1 MKSAMK
7 FLVIFV
13 LLLVN
18 YACETTPEEEKASIF
33 EIRDIGVL
41 AASEY
46 TVGKVLKVKD
56 EPEWYKFGNRNIL
69 ISCKAKVKAGIDF
82 SKLSEDD
89 IELKDYSVYI
99 KLPNPEI
106 VSFDMDPSM
115 IKTELVDVNGM
126 RQNFTLEEK
135 NEILNLGEKS
145 IRKEILETGILEDAK
160 RNTNQFIKDFYKQLG
175 YKDVQIVYKS
185 AIIEE
190 LKSY

>member
-1 MKSAMK
+1 
-7 FLVIFV
+7 
-13 LLLVN
+13 
-18 YACETTPEEEKASIF
+18 
-33 EIRDIGVL
+33 
-41 AASEY
+41 
-46 TVGKVLKVKD
+46 
-56 EPEWYKFGNRNIL
+56 
-69 ISCKAKVKAGIDF
+69 
-82 SKLSEDD
+82 
-89 IELKDYSVYI
+89 
-99 KLPNPEI
+99 
-106 VSFDMDPSM
+106 MDPSM

>member
-1 MKSAMK
+1 MKYLK
-7 FLVIFV
+7 QVLV
-13 LLLVN
+13 LLAFSSILL
-18 YACETTPEEEKASIF
+18 ACESNIQEEEPSIF
-33 EIRDIGVL
+33 EIRDIGIL
-41 AASEY
+41 ATSEY

-69 ISCKAKVKAGIDF
+69 ISCKAKIKAGIDF
-82 SKLSEDD
+82 SKLSDED
-89 IELKDYSVYI
+89 IEFKDRTVFI
-99 KLPNPEI
+99 TLPNPEI
-106 VSFDMDPSM
+106 VSFDMDPSL

-126 RQNFTLEEK
+126 RQNFTQEEK

-145 IRKEILETGILEDAK
+145 IRKEIVATGILDDAK

>member
-1 MKSAMK
+1 MKLVQ
-7 FLVIFV
+7 FLGFWTVISV
-13 LLLVN
+13 LF
-18 YACETTPEEEKASIF
+18 ACESTIQEEEPSIF
-33 EIRDIGVL
+33 EIRDIGIL
-41 AASEY
+41 ATSEY

-69 ISCKAKVKAGIDF
+69 ISCKAKIKAGIDF
-82 SKLSEDD
+82 SKLSDED
-89 IELKDYSVYI
+89 IEFKDKTVFI
-99 KLPNPEI
+99 TLPNPEI
-106 VSFDMDPSM
+106 VSFDMDPSL

-126 RQNFTLEEK
+126 RQNFTQEEK

-145 IRKEILETGILEDAK
+145 IRKEIVATGILDDAK

>member
-1 MKSAMK
+1 MKYLK
-7 FLVIFV
+7 QVLVFWAFSSI
-13 LLLVN
+13 LL
-18 YACETTPEEEKASIF
+18 ACESNIQEEEPSIF
-33 EIRDIGVL
+33 EIRDIGIL
-41 AASEY
+41 ATSEY

-82 SKLSEDD
+82 SKLSDED
-89 IELKDYSVYI
+89 IEFKDKTVFI
-99 KLPNPEI
+99 TLPNPEI
-106 VSFDMDPSM
+106 VSFDMDPSL

-126 RQNFTLEEK
+126 RQNFTQEEK

-145 IRKEILETGILEDAK
+145 IRKEILATGILEDAK